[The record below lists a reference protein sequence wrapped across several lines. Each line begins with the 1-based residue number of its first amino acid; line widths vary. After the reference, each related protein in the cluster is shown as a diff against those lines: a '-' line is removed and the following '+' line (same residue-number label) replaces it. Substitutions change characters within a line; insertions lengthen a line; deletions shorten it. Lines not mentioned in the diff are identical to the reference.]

1 VIFAVPENG
10 LLPEDVAMTPEQVEA
25 KVIELIHRD
34 PFAPFIVEMMNGMS
48 VHVSHPRLAINGT
61 GAGFIGPDGGLV
73 DLDFRTVRAIR
84 FSPTEAV
91 A

>member
-1 VIFAVPENG
+1 
-10 LLPEDVAMTPEQVEA
+10 MTPEQVEA
-25 KVIELIHRD
+25 RVIELIHREPLV
-34 PFAPFIVEMMNGMS
+34 PFVVEMMNGAL
-48 VHVSHPRLAINGT
+48 VEVIHPRLAINGA